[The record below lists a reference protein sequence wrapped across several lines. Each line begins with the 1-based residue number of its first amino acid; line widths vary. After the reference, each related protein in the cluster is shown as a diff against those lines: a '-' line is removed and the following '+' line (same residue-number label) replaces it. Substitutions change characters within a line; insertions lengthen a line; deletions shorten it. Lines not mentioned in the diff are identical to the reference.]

1 MKSNANRDQ
10 ALYLPAEAED
20 APEILALQRIAYRT
34 HEELYGGEE
43 NVPPLMETLP
53 ELTEEFSKTRFVKA
67 VVNGKL
73 IGSAR
78 ALPNEHAAHVSR
90 IMVHPYFQRRGIGR
104 RLLAEI
110 EQALQDDVKLFETAV
125 GGKSE
130 DCIAWLQRQGYRIV
144 QIAPPAPA
152 DTCVLL
158 QKERA

>member
-1 MKSNANRDQ
+1 MRSNANRDQ
-10 ALYLPAEAED
+10 ALYLPADPQD
-20 APEILALQRIAYRT
+20 APEILALQRITYRP

-43 NVPPLMETLP
+43 NVPPLVQTLE
-53 ELTEEFSKTRFVKA
+53 ELTGEFGPRRFVKA

-78 ALPNEHAAHVSR
+78 AHPNHDAAEVSR

-110 EQALQDDVKLFETAV
+110 EQSLQNDVKLFETAV

-130 DCIAWLQRQGYRIV
+130 DSIAWLQRQGYQIV
-144 QIAPPAPA
+144 QIMPAAPA
-152 DTCVLL
+152 DTCVHLR
-158 QKERA
+158 KERR